1 MRTFT
6 TRLPRLSALA
16 VALAVASLSGC
27 AQMQQTHEAIKQATQ
42 QVDNGSATIAAH
54 ASAPVVR
61 SLDGAWLMG
70 QEVPIH
76 KQPSVLSQ
84 SVQMATAQ
92 PLTLAQAAMTITQ
105 QTGVPVSVAANIQE
119 GGQSEKAA
127 SPAAVTLPGLP
138 GNPASALTLPAL
150 PGVSATKS
158 QVVINYSGTLKGL
171 LDLLA
176 AQTRTY
182 WKYDESTH
190 GVRFFLTE
198 TRVFEVDALPGN
210 TKISSVITN
219 AGSSGSA
226 GGTSGGIA
234 STGTSSMTSTLDA
247 TMDAYKAIEAGVKSV
262 LKQSGG
268 AASSVSSVSVDPSS
282 GQVIVTATPPEL
294 DAVARY
300 IQTINRQMSRNV
312 LIDVHVYSITL
323 NNSQSAGLNLS
334 GALSGFLGG
343 AAGSLKLAA
352 GGAAAVAN
360 GGNIAAN
367 IISGNVSGNAIA
379 QALNSQG
386 KVSLV
391 TSGSVIALNGQPAP
405 LQVSTQN
412 GYLAASTTTNTP
424 NVGSST
430 SLTPGSVISGFS
442 GTFLP
447 LVRGDKILMEYA
459 LNLTQNLGFLT
470 QSSNGSTIQVPNT
483 ASQTTSNRVSI
494 HSGDTVVLTGFDQIG
509 HQTNGQVD
517 VGDASSSASKT
528 RTALVITMHVVN
540 LGS

>member
-1 MRTFT
+1 MHHRFF
-6 TRLPRLSALA
+6 RLTALA
-16 VALAVASLSGC
+16 AALSVAALSGC
-27 AQMQQTHEAIKQATQ
+27 AQMQQTNEAITHTAQ
-42 QVDNGSATIAAH
+42 QVDSGNATITGHTAQ
-54 ASAPVVR
+54 PVVR
-61 SLDGAWLMG
+61 YVDGAWLMG
-70 QEVPIH
+70 QKVPVH
-76 KQPSVLSQ
+76 ERPSILDQ

-105 QTGVPVSVAANIQE
+105 QTGVPISVAANIQE
-119 GGQSEKAA
+119 GEQSSKTAA
-127 SPAAVTLPGLP
+127 PAALTLPGLP

-150 PGVSATKS
+150 PGVTPSTGH
-158 QVVINYSGTLKGL
+158 VVINYSGPLKGL

-219 AGSSGSA
+219 AGSSGSS
-226 GGTSGGIA
+226 GGASGGIS
-234 STGTSSMTSTLDA
+234 STGSSSMTSTLDA
-247 TMDAYKAIEAGVKSV
+247 SMDAYKAIEEGVKAV
-262 LKQSGG
+262 LKQGG
-268 AASSVSSVSVDPSS
+268 AASSSLSSVAVDPSS

-294 DAVARY
+294 DAVAQY

-312 LIDVHVYSITL
+312 LIDVHVYSVTL
-323 NNSQSAGLNLS
+323 NNNQASGLNLS
-334 GALSGFLGG
+334 GALAGFLGG
-343 AAGSLKLAA
+343 AAGNLKLVA
-352 GGAAAVAN
+352 GSSAAAAN
-360 GGNIAAN
+360 GGSVVGNIV
-367 IISGNVSGNAIA
+367 SGNVSGSALV
-379 QALNSQG
+379 QALSSQG

-412 GYLAASTTTNTP
+412 GYLASSTTTNTA

-447 LVRGDKILMEYA
+447 LVRGNKILLEYA

-470 QSSNGSTIQVPNT
+470 QSSGGSTIQVPNT

-494 HSGDTVVLTGFDQIG
+494 HSGDTVVLTGFDQTG
-509 HQTNGQVD
+509 HQMNGQVD
-517 VGDASSSASKT
+517 VGDASASASKT

>member
-1 MRTFT
+1 MRHCFF
-6 TRLPRLSALA
+6 RLTALA
-16 VALAVASLSGC
+16 AALSVANLSGC
-27 AQMQQTHEAIKQATQ
+27 AQMQQTSEAIAHTAQ
-42 QVDNGSATIAAH
+42 QVNSGNATIKGHTAL
-54 ASAPVVR
+54 PVVR
-61 SLDGAWLMG
+61 YVNGAWLMG
-70 QEVPIH
+70 QKIPVHE
-76 KQPSVLSQ
+76 QPRFLNQ

-105 QTGVPVSVAANIQE
+105 QTGVPISVAANIQE
-119 GGQSEKAA
+119 GGQASKTAA
-127 SPAAVTLPGLP
+127 PAALTLPGLP

-150 PGVSATKS
+150 PGVTPNTS
-158 QVVINYSGTLKGL
+158 QVVINYSGSLKGL

-198 TRVFEVDALPGN
+198 TRVFEVDALPGS

-219 AGSSGSA
+219 AGSSGSS
-226 GGTSGGIA
+226 GGSGGI
-234 STGTSSMTSTLDA
+234 SSSGSSSMTSTLDA
-247 TMDAYKAIEAGVKSV
+247 ALDAYKAIEEGVKAV
-262 LKQSGG
+262 LKQSGSSSSSL
-268 AASSVSSVSVDPSS
+268 SSVAVDPSS

-294 DAVARY
+294 DAVEKY
-300 IQTINRQMSRNV
+300 IQTINQQMSRNV
-312 LIDVHVYSITL
+312 LIDVHVYAVTS
-323 NNSQSAGLNLS
+323 NNNQASGLNLS
-334 GALSGFLGG
+334 GALAGFLGS
-343 AAGSLKLAA
+343 AAGNLKLIA
-352 GGAAAVAN
+352 GSGASAAN
-360 GGNIAAN
+360 GGSVVGNIV
-367 IISGNVSGNAIA
+367 SGNVSGSALI
-379 QALNSQG
+379 QALSSQG

-405 LQVSTQN
+405 LQMSTQN
-412 GYLAASTTTNTP
+412 GYLASSTTTNTP
-424 NVGSST
+424 NVGSTT

-447 LVRGDKILMEYA
+447 LVRGNKILLEYA
-459 LNLTQNLGFLT
+459 LSLTQNLGFLT
-470 QSSNGSTIQVPNT
+470 QSSGGSTIYVPNT

-494 HSGDTVVLTGFDQIG
+494 HSGDTVVLTGFDQTG

-517 VGDASSSASKT
+517 VGDASASASKT